1 MPYVL
6 NTQNGKIHDVS
17 KPHIRN
23 KVESETGGKYEL
35 FDTIQE
41 AKAIAIRYGKIPS
54 ACRKCYFPE
63 AVVDEM
69 NS

>member
-6 NTQNGKIHDVS
+6 NTQSGKIHDAS
-17 KPHIRN
+17 KDHIKN
-23 KVESETGGKYEL
+23 KVKSETGGKYEL

-41 AKAIAIRYGKIPS
+41 AKAIAIRYGKTPS
-54 ACRKCYFPE
+54 ACGTCYFPE

-69 NS
+69 DR